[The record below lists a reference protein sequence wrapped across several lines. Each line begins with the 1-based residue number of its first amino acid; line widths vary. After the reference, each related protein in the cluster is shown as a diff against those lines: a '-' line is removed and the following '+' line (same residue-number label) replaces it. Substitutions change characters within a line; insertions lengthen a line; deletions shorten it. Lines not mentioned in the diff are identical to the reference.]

1 MSVSDA
7 NDPDCPEVCPKD
19 LEAVIIPRSKDI
31 GDFEVR
37 RALPSVKK
45 RMVGPFVFF
54 DHMGPASFAAGEGG
68 IDVRPHPHI
77 GLATVTY
84 LHAGEFQHRDSL
96 GTNQMIYPGEVN
108 WMIAG
113 HGIAHSERTS
123 AKTRKRPHAL
133 AGVQVWVAL
142 PKLYEDCPPAFA
154 HVKEKDLP
162 KIKSG
167 GIDARLILGRAHGL
181 TAPVKTFQD
190 IFYLDARLTAG
201 AKLPLPDDH
210 EERAAYII
218 AGTVAMAGD
227 TFKAGTMLVVRTG
240 DAIHMTA
247 GENGAHVMLCG
258 GESMDGPRHLWWNYV
273 SSSKEKIEQAKR
285 DWSDPKARAVRFPLP
300 PGDDKEFIPLPDH

>member
-1 MSVSDA
+1 MSKADA
-7 NDPDCPEVCPKD
+7 YDPDCSEKCPPD
-19 LEAVIIPRSKDI
+19 IEAVIIPRSKDI
-31 GDFEVR
+31 GGFEVR
-37 RALPSVKK
+37 RALPSIKK

-84 LHAGEFQHRDSL
+84 LHAGEFQHRDGL

-123 AKTRKRPHAL
+123 AATRKGPHSL
-133 AGVQVWVAL
+133 AGIQVWVAL
-142 PKLYEDCPPAFA
+142 PEMHEDCPPAFE
-154 HVKEKDLP
+154 HVKAPALP
-162 KIKSG
+162 KLVTE
-167 GIDARLILGRAHGL
+167 GINATLILGRAHGL

-190 IFYLDARLTAG
+190 MFYFDAHLIGG

-210 EERAAYII
+210 EERAVYIV
-218 AGTVAMAGD
+218 AGTVTIAGD
-227 TFKAGTMLVVRTG
+227 TFQEGTMLVVRPG
-240 DAIHMTA
+240 DAIHLTA

-258 GESMDGPRHLWWNYV
+258 GESMDGPRHLWWNFV

-285 DWSDPKARAVRFPLP
+285 DWTDPKARAMRFPLP
-300 PGDDKEFIPLPDH
+300 PGDNDEFIPLPDK